1 MKVLQAAAVCL
12 VAGATQAAAASSTLK
27 FTGLDGSACL
37 LSKGDSE
44 VIGSCDLSTGTAS
57 INKNHAAITS
67 IAVAQAA
74 ENTALRALIADL
86 SSKLSALATKQGDD
100 IADSDSADAAFT
112 TADATLTKAIS
123 AVTKMA
129 GPKGDTGAD
138 GAKGDQGA
146 KGDTGADGLDGLTG
160 QAGVKGDTGADGAK
174 GDKGD
179 RGATATAAPTP
190 APAWTTIFT
199 EAVGAANGA
208 QFDNSDERTLHF
220 PSAPSCTNSGNYWVK
235 LKYNGGKVTTFKVP
249 AGKDIFSQTTEDF
262 QISQVTSPMGQ
273 IGSTATFCHACTK
286 NGYRWGD
293 TCWAVVPSGDTHR
306 GCGCCSGGWT
316 GVGMYYGGYKNP
328 QVCGGQGGGFVGHKT
343 NGQQKGSMGSVGL
356 SLSVSCGDTMPNDM

>member
-1 MKVLQAAAVCL
+1 MKIFQASL
-12 VAGATQAAAASSTLK
+12 LMAGAAAASSSGVGVK
-27 FTGLDGSACL
+27 FVGLDGSQCM
-37 LSKGDSE
+37 LSKGNNE
-44 VIGSCDLSTGTAS
+44 VIGSCDLSTGTTS
-57 INKNHAAITS
+57 INKNHEAITS

-86 SSKLSALATKQGDD
+86 SSKLSALATKHGED
-100 IADSDSADAAFT
+100 IADSDSADAAFAA
-112 TADATLTKAIS
+112 ADLTLTNAIN

-146 KGDTGADGLDGLTG
+146 KGDTGADGMDGLTG
-160 QAGVKGDTGADGAK
+160 QAGQDGVDGLTGAK

-179 RGATATAAPTP
+179 KGDTGATGATPTAPPPT
-190 APAWTTIFT
+190 WTTIFT

-208 QFDNSDERTLHF
+208 QFDNSDERTLNF
-220 PSAPSCTNSGNYWVK
+220 PGAPSCTNNGNYWVK

-249 AGKDIFSQTTEDF
+249 AGKNIFRQTTEDF

-286 NGYRWGD
+286 GGYRWGD
-293 TCWAVVPSGDTHR
+293 TCWAVVPSGDNNR

-343 NGQQKGSMGSVGL
+343 NGQQKGNMGSVGL
-356 SLSVSCGDTMPNDM
+356 SLSVSCGDTMPSY